1 MYVKSISGVD
11 GEISIPSMGATIGTT
26 AKWTLQRREDRNGP
40 EGVYVFRAVF
50 VYLNPM
56 LFNEDS
62 FKKEIK
68 VRVGRGGQEYRI
80 EPVEGSSVTLEPPTL
95 VMEEVNL
102 WPVE

>member
-11 GEISIPSMGATIGTT
+11 GEVSIPSMGATIGTT
-26 AKWTLQRREDRNGP
+26 AKWTLQRREDRP
-40 EGVYVFRAVF
+40 SCVGVYVFHAVF

-56 LFNEDS
+56 LFNETS

-68 VRVGRGGQEYRI
+68 VRVGRNGQQYRI
-80 EPVEGSSVTLEPPTL
+80 EPVEGSTITLEHPTL
-95 VMEEVNL
+95 HMEEVNL